1 MERLVGPYRFLER
14 LGEGGL
20 GEVYRARD
28 TQLGRTVAVKCV
40 PAEIAA
46 TPGAKA
52 RLLTAASTLQS
63 LSHPR
68 IAELWE
74 VVEENG
80 ELFLVVEYVE
90 GETLAQVIGGR
101 PLNPRRAAEL
111 AAQIADALA
120 AAHAAGVLHLDLRPE
135 TVIVTRKGQAKL
147 LDLGLSDFSRTG
159 AVRRRAAA
167 GASSPETSTTPAAFS
182 LGYLSPEQA
191 LGESEDGRSDI
202 FSLGTIFYE
211 MLTGDPPFHARDA
224 GATVIS
230 VLGTTPP
237 PASQRNPAVPRY
249 YDAVVGRLL
258 AKSLQGRYDSVATAA
273 AALRG
278 LAARESDTSS
288 LAASAAARRRWP
300 VFAAV
305 AAAVA
310 VAVLSWLLGA
320 GR

>member
-40 PAEIAA
+40 PAGIAA
-46 TPGAKA
+46 APGPRA
-52 RLLTAASTLQS
+52 RLLTAADSLKA

-68 IAELWE
+68 IAELYE
-74 VVEENG
+74 VVEESD
-80 ELFLVVEYVE
+80 ELFVVSEYVE

-120 AAHAAGVLHLDLRPE
+120 AAHAVGILHLDLRPE
-135 TVIVTRKGQAKL
+135 TVIVTRRGQVKL

-159 AVRRRAAA
+159 AVRRRVAA
-167 GASSPETSTTPAAFS
+167 GASSTETFAAVS

-191 LGESEDGRSDI
+191 LGENEDARSDI

-211 MLTGDPPFHARDA
+211 MLTGEPPFHARDA

-278 LAARESDTSS
+278 LAARVSDTGSQ
-288 LAASAAARRRWP
+288 AENAAARRRWP
-300 VFAAV
+300 VLAAV
-305 AAAVA
+305 GIALV
-310 VAVLSWLLGA
+310 VAVLLWMVGA
-320 GR
+320 R

>member
-1 MERLVGPYRFLER
+1 VERLVGPYRFLER

-28 TQLGRTVAVKCV
+28 TRLGRTVAVKCV
-40 PAEIAA
+40 PAAIAA
-46 TPGAKA
+46 SPGPRA
-52 RLLTAASTLQS
+52 RLLTVVHALKA

-68 IAELWE
+68 IAELYD
-74 VVEENG
+74 VVEEG
-80 ELFLVVEYVE
+80 DDLFLVSEYVE
-90 GETLAQVIGGR
+90 GETLAQIIGGR

-120 AAHAAGVLHLDLRPE
+120 TAHAAGVLHLDLRPE
-135 TVIVTRKGQAKL
+135 TVIVTRKGQVKL
-147 LDLGLSDFSRTG
+147 LDIGLSDFSRTG
-159 AVRRRAAA
+159 EARRRVAA
-167 GASSPETSTTPAAFS
+167 GASSVEASPTVS

-191 LGESEDGRSDI
+191 LGENEDARSDI

-211 MLTGDPPFHARDA
+211 MLTGEAPFHGRDA

-249 YDAVVGRLL
+249 YDAVAARML
-258 AKSLQGRYDSVATAA
+258 AKSLQGRYDNAATAA

-278 LAARESDTSS
+278 LADRAPEGAVPVPAGR
-288 LAASAAARRRWP
+288 RRRWP
-300 VFAAV
+300 LVALVLAVMAV
-305 AAAVA
+305 AI
-310 VAVLSWLLGA
+310 LFWLL
-320 GR
+320 RPVSL